1 MTITKGD
8 SGSSKIRAQIS
19 ELDIFGKAGSSS
31 ISGQSDVFSSSS
43 DSGTII
49 EGQTPSESIKNSGP
63 DNNSDNNNNNSPPS
77 ARDDRIRTEQNKPVV
92 FAVLANDKDLDG
104 DKIKIISVSSPKNG
118 GTVMINENDT
128 ITFMPERDFVGV
140 DTFSY
145 VIADSEGKT
154 DEGKVSADVRGL
166 TDGKQPDMPRQP
178 GSSKALNM
186 IPPVSEQEQQQK
198 QILDTTAQKIK
209 VKVPNNGPDE
219 MEIAALR
226 LPQGAIVAN
235 NSSVNDNNMQPN

>member
-1 MTITKGD
+1 M
-8 SGSSKIRAQIS
+8 
-19 ELDIFGKAGSSS
+19 
-31 ISGQSDVFSSSS
+31 
-43 DSGTII
+43 
-49 EGQTPSESIKNSGP
+49 
-63 DNNSDNNNNNSPPS
+63 
-77 ARDDRIRTEQNKPVV
+77 
-92 FAVLANDKDLDG
+92 FAVLANDKDVDG

-178 GSSKALNM
+178 GSSKH
-186 IPPVSEQEQQQK
+186 
-198 QILDTTAQKIK
+198 
-209 VKVPNNGPDE
+209 
-219 MEIAALR
+219 
-226 LPQGAIVAN
+226 
-235 NSSVNDNNMQPN
+235 